1 MKIAIIFGKGL
12 DGCGVEK
19 YASIFQSY
27 TSCDVYTYKGKKFFR
42 GGSHVK
48 KYINFDDD
56 NIVSL
61 ADKINNNY
69 DIVIFNSMP
78 NNNGFS
84 SKYVKSFIFDF
95 VFKITK
101 PITVY
106 MMHEIKSITFDRIP
120 MHVAVANHCDI
131 VYNFSEKTDYVKQ
144 IRGVLDHKKE
154 RFKRFIS
161 PLELKYD
168 SLPFEEK
175 EKRIVYAGRWTTMK
189 GPIRLLN
196 FTELDSEFDAKLIG
210 IERSIGASQD
220 VLRHKNCVYKLH
232 TPKSYKEFLQCK
244 ENTLGDY
251 LPDIGREII
260 SKSLF
265 GYSGFTLPKEPHNY
279 GDRMEYSQAEIILY
293 GTVPVFDKHY
303 LENNYSSEGKPFID
317 YNFAIWSEKS
327 DLSDAL
333 PKMIEL
339 ANNKDMYD
347 EYRKRG
353 IEFIRREFSVDVVIP
368 NMISEIK
375 KIGKQQNYLSFNE
388 LLVKIYGSSNE
399 FYDMI
404 RMFPENVPSLNIKD
418 CLNKELSYYD
428 GKKRVVWKEMKQKSS
443 EIKNFFDM
451 E

>member
-19 YASIFQSY
+19 YASVFQSY
-27 TSCDVYTYKGKKFFR
+27 TDCDIYAYKGKKFIR
-42 GGSHVK
+42 GGSHIK
-48 KYINFDDD
+48 KYINFNDDD
-56 NIVSL
+56 IISL
-61 ADKINNNY
+61 ADKMNNEY

-84 SKYVKSFIFDF
+84 AKYVKSFIFDF

-101 PITVY
+101 PTTVY

-120 MHVAVANHCDI
+120 LHVAVANHSDI
-131 VYNFSEKTDYVKQ
+131 VYNFSEKTDYATLMKRILVHKQ
-144 IRGVLDHKKE
+144 E

-196 FTELDSEFDAKLIG
+196 FTELNSEFDAKLIG

-220 VLRHKNCVYKLH
+220 VLCHKNCVYKLH
-232 TPKSYKEFLQCK
+232 TPKTYEEFLQCE

-251 LPDIGREII
+251 LPDVGREII

-303 LENNYSSEGKPFID
+303 LENNFSSEGKPFID
-317 YNFAIWSEKS
+317 YNFAIPSERS

-339 ANNKDMYD
+339 ANDKDSYD
-347 EYRKRG
+347 EYRKHG
-353 IEFIRREFSVDVVIP
+353 IEFIRREFSADVVIP
-368 NMISEIK
+368 NMIAEIK
-375 KIGKQQNYLSFNE
+375 KIGKQQHRLSFDE
-388 LLVKIYGSSNE
+388 LLVKIYGSSAE
-399 FYDMI
+399 FYNMI
-404 RMFPENVPSLNIKD
+404 EAFPENIPSLNVKD
-418 CLNKELSYYD
+418 CLNKELSYYE
-428 GKKRVVWKEMKQKSS
+428 GKKRVVWKEMKQKSG